1 MEGTVIQRRRWRKS
15 DIALLISLICLSLVW
30 LLPFVT
36 VLLSSVR
43 GQGDLLGNGIFSW
56 PKEFRWGNFVKAWE
70 TGGFSIY
77 FTNSL
82 TLILI
87 KVPLGIFLAAL
98 AAYPLAKMRFRG
110 DLTVFIFFLFGL
122 AVPVQVTLQP
132 LLVMMKQI
140 GLANSLFALIPP
152 YVAFGL
158 PFQIFV
164 LRGFFRLIPSELI
177 EAARIDGASE
187 FRVFWTIMLPLSVP
201 ALAALAIIDVLA
213 TWNEFLIALVL
224 ISAHDSKTVPIGL
237 LQFQGEYSSQYTLL
251 MAGIVISILPV
262 LAIFLFL
269 QRYFITGLT
278 AGSVKG

>member
-1 MEGTVIQRRRWRKS
+1 MGGTLIWRRWRLQ
-15 DIALLISLICLSLVW
+15 DVILFVSLACLSLVW

-43 GQGDLLGNGIFSW
+43 GQGDLLSRGIFALPS
-56 PKEFRWGNFVKAWE
+56 EIRWSNFVKAWQ

-87 KVPLGIFLAAL
+87 KVPLGILLAAL

-110 DLTVFIFFLFGL
+110 DLLIFIFFLTGL
-122 AVPVQVTLQP
+122 AIPVQVTLQP
-132 LLVMMKQI
+132 LLVMMKQLGI
-140 GLANSLFALIPP
+140 ANTLFALIPP

-164 LRGFFRLIPSELI
+164 LRGFFRLIPSELL

-187 FRVFWTIMLPLSVP
+187 LRIFWTIMLPLSVP

-224 ISAHDSKTVPIGL
+224 ISAHDSRTVPVGL

-251 MAGIVISILPV
+251 MAGIVISIVPV

-278 AGSVKG
+278 AGAVKG

>member
-1 MEGTVIQRRRWRKS
+1 MGETLVLRRWRS
-15 DIALLISLICLSLVW
+15 QDLILFVSLIVLSLVW

-36 VLLSSVR
+36 LLLSSVR
-43 GQGDLLGNGIFSW
+43 GQGDLLSRGIFAW
-56 PKEFRWGNFVKAWE
+56 PSEFRWANFVRAWE

-110 DLTVFIFFLFGL
+110 DLTLFIFFLLGL

-132 LLVMMKQI
+132 LLVMMKQLGI
-140 GLANSLFALIPP
+140 ANSLFALLPP

-164 LRGFFRLIPSELI
+164 LRGFFRLIPSELL
-177 EAARIDGASE
+177 EAARVDGASE
-187 FRVFWTIMLPLSVP
+187 LRVFFTIMLPLSLP

-251 MAGIVISILPV
+251 MAGIVISIVPV

-278 AGSVKG
+278 AGAVKG

>member
-1 MEGTVIQRRRWRKS
+1 MGGIFAWRRWQAQ
-15 DIALLISLICLSLVW
+15 DVILFICLLCLSLVW
-30 LLPFVT
+30 VLPFVT

-43 GQGDLLGNGIFSW
+43 GQGDLLGRGIFAL
-56 PKEFRWGNFVKAWE
+56 PREIRWSNFVKAWE

-77 FTNSL
+77 FRNSL
-82 TLILI
+82 LLILI
-87 KVPLGIFLAAL
+87 KVPLGIFLASL

-110 DLTVFIFFLFGL
+110 DLAIFVFFLMGL

-140 GLANSLFALIPP
+140 GIANSLFALIPP

-164 LRGFFRLIPSELI
+164 LRGFFRLIPLELL
-177 EAARIDGASE
+177 EAARTDGASE
-187 FRVFWTIMLPLSVP
+187 FRIFWTIMLPLSLP

-224 ISAHDSKTVPIGL
+224 ISAHDSRTVPVGL

-251 MAGIVISILPV
+251 MAGLVISIVPV
-262 LAIFLFL
+262 LTIFLFL

-278 AGSVKG
+278 AGAVKG